1 MRTNKLLYALIPVFF
16 LVILLFINIV
26 YIFRDSGL
34 DGSNQIILLLAT
46 GVVYLCAR
54 GIGINWETLFNGV
67 LKSIQTAMPSMLIL
81 LMIGSLSGTWL
92 IGGIIPAM
100 VYYGLKILDPSVF
113 LVASCIISA
122 LISVAT
128 GSSWATI
135 ATVGVALLG
144 MSRGLGIDVNIA
156 AGAIISGA
164 YFGDKLSP
172 LSDTTN
178 LAATVAGTDLFTH
191 IRFMLHTT
199 VPSILIALILFF
211 ILGLFNLPQNDIN
224 NLQNILNTLETTFY
238 ISPLLFIAPLL
249 VIILIIRKVHPV
261 LVLFLGSLLGGLTA
275 IIFQQEV
282 IVSLNIMEGGIF
294 KINYAAFMQAMY
306 GDIAVITGN
315 ETLNELF
322 KSSGMAGMLNTIWL
336 ILCAMIFGGS
346 MQASGFL
353 ATITERILRLTKS
366 LTSLVISTTGTCMF
380 CNLTI
385 SDQYLAII
393 VPGKMYAE
401 TFKNQGLKPQ
411 GLSRTLEDSATVT
424 SVLVPWN
431 TCGATQQAVLGIAT
445 FSYAP
450 YCFFNIIS
458 PFMTIA
464 FATFF
469 KNQYRK
475 LVGS

>member
-1 MRTNKLLYALIPVFF
+1 MRSNKLLYALLPVFF

-26 YIFRDSGL
+26 YIFQDSGL

-46 GVVYLCAR
+46 GVVYVCAR
-54 GIGINWETLFNGV
+54 GVGINWETLFNGV

-100 VYYGLKILDPSVF
+100 VYYGLKILDPYVF

-191 IRFMLHTT
+191 IRFMLNTT
-199 VPSILIALILFF
+199 IPSISIALVLFF

-224 NLQNILNTLETTFY
+224 NLQNILNTLETTFH
-238 ISPLLFIAPLL
+238 ISPILFVTPLL
-249 VIILIIRKVHPV
+249 IIILIVKKVHPV

-282 IVSLNIMEGGIF
+282 IVSLNIIEGSIF
-294 KINYAAFMQAMY
+294 EINYAAFMKAMY

-322 KSSGMAGMLNTIWL
+322 KSTGMAGMLNTIWL

-353 ATITERILRLTKS
+353 ATITQSILRFTRNT
-366 LTSLVISTTGTCMF
+366 TSLIISTTSTCMF

-385 SDQYLAII
+385 SDQYLSII
-393 VPGKMYAE
+393 VPGKMYTE
-401 TFKNQGLKPQ
+401 TFENQGLKPQ

-469 KNQYRK
+469 KKQYRK
-475 LVGS
+475 ITGK